1 MGNPTANENKDKKIV
16 KDEEKAWEPDPIFTG
31 IGDITFDKK
40 LQNFLQEFGNVIL
53 NTSNLGDIYDKEVY
67 SLSIENNK
75 VYLGFRTTNLNS
87 PFSFFS
93 TRCILDQK
101 LDLDLGLKDTSFP
114 AEYEINFE
122 INYPNV
128 TNVEWNF
135 GDSTPIIK
143 KKLSVKHAYEKPNVY
158 EIKVIITLFEKYNYE
173 IKRTLNIYSATKLNG
188 EET

>member
-31 IGDITFDKK
+31 IGDITFDKN

-53 NTSNLGDIYDKEVY
+53 NTSNIGDIYDKEVY

-93 TRCILDQK
+93 TRCIL
-101 LDLDLGLKDTSFP
+101 
-114 AEYEINFE
+114 
-122 INYPNV
+122 
-128 TNVEWNF
+128 
-135 GDSTPIIK
+135 
-143 KKLSVKHAYEKPNVY
+143 
-158 EIKVIITLFEKYNYE
+158 
-173 IKRTLNIYSATKLNG
+173 
-188 EET
+188 